1 MFIFLISSRHLLSF
15 FGGFD
20 QRAVHLKQSHPRACP
35 HVGGWG
41 LVQCSVH
48 PSWLITLM
56 RPWPKWGTLRNIRH
70 WYSPTFVNHHLWA
83 SELSH
88 SAQGLFDSLNIWRV
102 TVLPMSTLFWQT
114 LACRLQNV
122 QTGHNQVWTNDARP
136 RNVKSFF
143 DGGNNFV
150 FYWGSVTMRN
160 FSQLLM
166 AHV

>member
-1 MFIFLISSRHLLSF
+1 MLIFLISSRHLLSF
-15 FGGFD
+15 FEGFD

-70 WYSPTFVNHHLWA
+70 WYSPTFVNHHFRA

-88 SAQGLFDSLNIWRV
+88 SAQGLFDSLNIWSDSFAYVNPFLTNACLPFAKMSKPVITKFEQMMQGHEMLRV
-102 TVLPMSTLFWQT
+102 
-114 LACRLQNV
+114 
-122 QTGHNQVWTNDARP
+122 
-136 RNVKSFF
+136 FF